1 MDTYVTSSGITLTTY
16 SGAYTTEKIGL
27 KFPFQFQFKNNG
39 FTFLPCGALKSQ
51 LYPQRFPVP
60 LGEFTKAIE
69 WVLMINTFHTST
81 PPLCIIISC

>member
-16 SGAYTTEKIGL
+16 AEPTQQK
-27 KFPFQFQFKNNG
+27 KQVWNFQFQFKIMVYILTTWG
-39 FTFLPCGALKSQ
+39 PEIPTLPSEIL
-51 LYPQRFPVP
+51 VP